1 MVGLKSLLN
10 PPFLRK
16 YSTVIALTI
25 SAGIG
30 GFGFWHSRLI
40 STNNFLQK
48 TQAKTSLE
56 KTIAQNL
63 GWVYTVA
70 ITPDGQTLA
79 SGGYG
84 GVIKIWNFNNNKLLH
99 TINAHADAIESIAIS
114 PDGQIL
120 ASGSWDN
127 RIKLWDLTNGTLIR
141 TLEAHTDDVKAIAIS
156 ADGNTLASGSYDGM
170 IKLWNLKTGSIEGS
184 LQHSAPITSLA
195 FSPNGEILASGSQN
209 GQIKTWQL
217 YTGKQL
223 HSLAAHQNTVWAIA
237 FSPDGKFLASGSQDR
252 TVKLWQV
259 DTGQLQS
266 ILQGHS
272 EAVLSVAFSS
282 DNKTLASG
290 SYDRDIHLWEID
302 TEEVLETLTGHS
314 KAVWSIKFNPDG
326 KTLVSGSADG
336 TIKLWSV
343 SGLSSKELENATQP
357 SVVKKEA
364 EIAAV
369 ISEITDLAQ
378 LEKLNQNLYDK
389 IDQSWQQTPTWYEDL
404 VFRARV
410 NEDGAIINLEPINQ
424 SAQDYARQTLLPKLL
439 SNANPETITRKQ
451 SFALFQVVMTP
462 TGVLEVS
469 PWHGWL

>member
-1 MVGLKSLLN
+1 MIGLKYILHR
-10 PPFLRK
+10 PFLRK

-25 SAGIG
+25 VTGISG
-30 GFGFWHSRLI
+30 LGLWHSRLI
-40 STNNFLQK
+40 STNNLLQQ
-48 TQAKTSLE
+48 TQTKNRSE

-84 GVIKIWNFNNNKLLH
+84 GVIKIWDLNNNQLLH

-114 PDGQIL
+114 PDGKIL

-141 TLEAHTDDVKAIAIS
+141 TIAGHIDDVKAIAIS
-156 ADGNTLASGSYDGM
+156 ADGKILASGSYNGM

-184 LQHSAPITSLA
+184 FQHSAPITSLT
-195 FSPNGEILASGSQN
+195 FSSDGEILASGFQN

-217 YTGKQL
+217 NTGKQL

-266 ILQGHS
+266 IFEGHS
-272 EAVLSVAFSS
+272 QAVLSVAFSS
-282 DNKTLASG
+282 DSQTLASG
-290 SYDRDIHLWEID
+290 SYDRDIHLWQVN
-302 TEEVLETLTGHS
+302 TEELLETLTGHS
-314 KAVWSIKFNPDG
+314 QAVWSLQFNPDSQ
-326 KTLVSGSADG
+326 TLASGSADG

-343 SGLSSKELENATQP
+343 SGLSHHELENATQA

-364 EIAAV
+364 EIV
-369 ISEITDLAQ
+369 VVSEITDIAQ
-378 LEKLNQNLYDK
+378 LEKLNQKLYDK
-389 IDQSWQQTPTWYEDL
+389 IDQSWQHTPTWYEDL
-404 VFRARV
+404 VFRVRV
-410 NEDGAIINLEPINQ
+410 NEDGAIVSFESINQ
-424 SAQDYARQTLLPKLL
+424 FAQDYTEQTPLPKLL
-439 SNANPETITRKQ
+439 SNANSKIVTQKQ
-451 SFALFQVVMTP
+451 SFALFRVVMTP
-462 TGVLEVS
+462 AGVLEVS
-469 PWHGWL
+469 PWGGWL